1 VEQKKQDVCKI
12 DFRNLS
18 MFKARLS
25 GIAEGIVDS
34 CSDQECYTH
43 IDYEPIPSKESV
55 IDILNRLREILFPGY
70 FSRSKIDPVNLKY
83 AMGQAATSLF
93 DILSEQICHS
103 IRHDC
108 LRYDQP
114 CSECEERG
122 YRLSLEFLEAIPDLR
137 KSLAADVRATY
148 DGDPAAQS
156 YDEVIFSYPGIFA
169 ITVYRIA
176 HLMASLGVPL
186 MPRIM
191 TEYAHSITGIDIH
204 PAAKIGKSFVIDHG
218 TGVVIGE
225 TTEIG
230 DNVRIYQGVTLG
242 ALSIPKGVSD
252 EFRGKKRHP
261 TIEDDVI
268 IYSGATILGGETII
282 GARSVI
288 GGNVWLTD
296 SVPPDTTVVIEEPR
310 LIYKSK
316 KQKQLRQTLKAAHQ
330 SS

>member
-1 VEQKKQDVCKI
+1 MERKKEDTCKI
-12 DFRNLS
+12 EVQDLGS
-18 MFKARLS
+18 IKARLPD
-25 GIAEGIVDS
+25 IAEDIIES
-34 CSDQECYTH
+34 CSDQQCYTH
-43 IDYEPIPSKESV
+43 IDYEPIPSKEGV

-70 FSRSKIDPVNLKY
+70 FSRGKVDPVNLKY
-83 AMGQAATSLF
+83 TVGQSTASLF
-93 DILSEQICHS
+93 DKLSEQICHS

-114 CSECEERG
+114 CSECDEQG
-122 YRLSLEFLEAIPDLR
+122 YQLALKFLETIPALR
-137 KSLAADVRATY
+137 KALAADVRATY
-148 DGDPAAQS
+148 HGDPAAQS

-176 HLMASLGVPL
+176 HQLVKLGVPL
-186 MPRIM
+186 LPRIM

-242 ALSIPKGVSD
+242 ALSIPKDASD
-252 EFRGKKRHP
+252 QFRGQKRHP

-268 IYSGATILGGETII
+268 IYSGATILGGETVI

-288 GGNVWLTD
+288 GGNVWLTE
-296 SVPPDTTVVIEEPR
+296 SVPADTTVIIETPR

-316 KQKQLRQTLKAAHQ
+316 KQNELRASLKAAQ
-330 SS
+330 

>member
-1 VEQKKQDVCKI
+1 VKQKKQDICKI
-12 DFRNLS
+12 DFQDLS
-18 MFKARLS
+18 SIKARLPE
-25 GIAEGIVDS
+25 IAEDIIES

-55 IDILNRLREILFPGY
+55 IEILNRLREILFPGY
-70 FSRSKIDPVNLKY
+70 FSRGKIDPVNLKY
-83 AMGQAATSLF
+83 AVGQSASALF
-93 DILSEQICHS
+93 DMLSEQIRHS

-114 CSECEERG
+114 CSEC
-122 YRLSLEFLEAIPDLR
+122 LR
-137 KSLAADVRATY
+137 KALAADVLATY
-148 DGDPAAQS
+148 HGDPAAKS
-156 YDEVIFSYPGIFA
+156 YDEVIFSYPGILA

-176 HLMASLGVPL
+176 HQLVNLGVPL
-186 MPRIM
+186 LPRIM

-204 PAAKIGKSFVIDHG
+204 PAATIGKSFVIDHG

-225 TTEIG
+225 STEIG
-230 DNVRIYQGVTLG
+230 DHARIYQGVTLG
-242 ALSIPKGVSD
+242 ALSIPKGASD

-268 IYSGATILGGETII
+268 IYSGATILGGETVI

-288 GGNVWLTD
+288 GGNVWLTE
-296 SVPPDTTVVIEEPR
+296 SVPPDTTVFIEKPR

-316 KQKQLRQTLKAAHQ
+316 KKKQSLKAAR
-330 SS
+330 